1 MFMRGLFQTDM
12 TRKKEIPA
20 LRNEERGLLFCLV
33 KSSRLESELVTQC
46 NLEYRVL
53 AISAVHNLCYTDV
66 VASIQTNVHVLVRDT
81 YRN

>member
-53 AISAVHNLCYTDV
+53 AIQL
-66 VASIQTNVHVLVRDT
+66 IL
-81 YRN
+81 

>member
-1 MFMRGLFQTDM
+1 MFTRGLFQTDM

-46 NLEYRVL
+46 NLEYRV
-53 AISAVHNLCYTDV
+53 ATCIVKVCNLCYANIVT
-66 VASIQTNVHVLVRDT
+66 SI
-81 YRN
+81 